1 MPESAQTWALTPAAL
16 ASRAW
21 IDATADGLVAFLLLA
36 PSSTAIGLEDMA
48 GLAAAI
54 GLAGPQESMP
64 AVGERV
70 TVAGARAVLQ
80 VPEIGR
86 AFRIVATEEWR
97 LLVRRGGT
105 IVILLSADPLPEGAA
120 KADVDT
126 HLRAGTAAGRLW
138 LGKALRSG
146 GTGTWVACGECSRC
160 VSGTGRN
167 RDPEAADCYAE
178 WLDASVAAAAL
189 EARRSA

>member
-146 GTGTWVACGECSRC
+146 VLAPGLPAGSALAACPAPAGTATQRPPTATR
-160 VSGTGRN
+160 SGSTPRW
-167 RDPEAADCYAE
+167 PQPP
-178 WLDASVAAAAL
+178 
-189 EARRSA
+189 